1 VVPAIEYLYDTQG
14 IAMEITTLYANFDCS
29 LRENAPTTNQ
39 NALGL
44 GIGPSSTSLYNGV
57 VGFDYS
63 SLIGIGVTEVTLA
76 KLRLYIGAD
85 FATASS
91 TLSVYR
97 MIRSGVTETGC
108 TWNTY
113 DGTHAWGT
121 VGCNNTTTD
130 REASSIGTLARGAA
144 DTGWH
149 EITLDNAK
157 TLEILQGV
165 YTNPLL
171 LLKDA
176 NTTAAPSH
184 YLYETRENYYST
196 GNTAE
201 LYLEYETGI
210 PGVKTVNGV
219 AMADIKTI
227 NGIPI
232 ADIKSLQGL
241 TFSGDWLRKL
251 DWIRGLW
258 QPKGLVTI

>member
-1 VVPAIEYLYDTQG
+1 
-14 IAMEITTLYANFDCS
+14 METTTLYANFDCS
-29 LRENAPTTNQ
+29 LRANAPTTNQ

-44 GIGPSSTSLYNGV
+44 GIGPSSTSLYNGI

-63 SLIGIGVTEVTLA
+63 SLIGVTEVTLA
-76 KLRLYIGAD
+76 KLRLYIGAE
-85 FATASS
+85 FATAAS

-97 MIRSGVTETGC
+97 MIRSGVTEAGC

-113 DGTHAWGT
+113 NGANAWGT

-130 REASSIGTLARGAA
+130 REASAIGTLARGAA

-157 TLEILQGV
+157 ILEILQGV

-176 NTTAAPSH
+176 NTTANPSN

-219 AMADIKTI
+219 PMANIKTI
-227 NGIPI
+227 NGIPV
-232 ADIKSLQGL
+232 ADVKSLQGL
-241 TFSGDWLRKL
+241 TFAGEWLRKL
-251 DWIRGLW
+251 DWIRKGELW
-258 QPKGLVTI
+258 ISRNNGLVTI